1 MAEAPHPNQL
11 TPQQETAID
20 LILAGKNDREV
31 AQTIGKSRSTVNI
44 WRNHDPRF
52 IATLNDRRQQV
63 WGGQL
68 NRLNNLVTEAVDV
81 LQDGLHD
88 SDIKVRIVSAVHIL
102 KATGV
107 YGAALPGSQV
117 TDPAEV
123 AADHEVKNDQ
133 RKMRLDQYKDE
144 VTRSV
149 QLETKYQSSAKQQSH
164 AYAEERD
171 HKVSSEI
178 SDTERYLK
186 VEKDTE
192 NRTSL
197 ESTISTY
204 SKIPQ
209 EALNKIDDDGLHN
222 LISDFIGFRDDYLEA
237 VEADLTNAYINS
249 DPPPWED
256 YTEETDR
263 QIEAELQ
270 RTKEK
275 TDTMLQIFLNE
286 WEKRGG
292 DAAQLL
298 KDVEER
304 QIERKS
310 EIRDRKQQLQEPNLP
325 SDQKVPNL
333 LEPLNNGR
341 TLPAELENILSSINH
356 KPPLAGNHNGAPGK
370 I

>member
-20 LILAGKNDREV
+20 LILTGKNDREV
-31 AQTIGKSRSTVNI
+31 AQTIGKSRSTVNT

-68 NRLNNLVTEAVDV
+68 NRLNNLVIEAVDV

-107 YGAALPGSQV
+107 YGATVPDSQV

-133 RKMRLDQYKDE
+133 RKMRLNLYKDKSP
-144 VTRSV
+144 SV
-149 QLETKYQSSAKQQSH
+149 QLETKYPSSAKQQSH
-164 AYAEERD
+164 AYAEERER
-171 HKVSSEI
+171 KVSSEI
-178 SDTERYLK
+178 SDAERYLK

-192 NRTSL
+192 NRASL
-197 ESTISTY
+197 ESTISAY
-204 SKIPQ
+204 SKIPK
-209 EALNKIDDDGLHN
+209 EALNKIDDDGLHH
-222 LISDFIGFRDDYLEA
+222 LISDFISFRDHYLQA

-256 YTEETDR
+256 YTQETDC

-275 TDTMLQIFLNE
+275 TDTLLQIFLNE

-292 DAAQLL
+292 NAAQLL
-298 KDVEER
+298 KEVEEQ
-304 QIERKS
+304 QIARERK
-310 EIRDRKQQLQEPNLP
+310 IRDRKQQLQEQDLP

-333 LEPLNNGR
+333 LEPLNNGG
-341 TLPAELENILSSINH
+341 TLPAELENILSSINR
-356 KPPLAGNHNGAPGK
+356 KPSLEGNHNGTPGK

>member
-1 MAEAPHPNQL
+1 MTEAPHPNQL

-102 KATGV
+102 KATGT
-107 YGAALPGSQV
+107 YGATMPGSQV

-133 RKMRLDQYKDE
+133 RKMRLDQYKDKSA
-144 VTRSV
+144 RSA

-164 AYAEERD
+164 AYAEERERG
-171 HKVSSEI
+171 VSSEI

-186 VEKDTE
+186 VEKDTK
-192 NRTSL
+192 NRASL

-209 EALNKIDDDGLHN
+209 EALNKIDEDGLHN
-222 LISDFIGFRDDYLEA
+222 LISDFIGFRDDYLGA

-263 QIEAELQ
+263 QIESELQ

-275 TDTMLQIFLNE
+275 TDTVLQIFLNE

-292 DAAQLL
+292 NAAQLL
-298 KDVEER
+298 KEVEEQ
-304 QIERKS
+304 QIARKS
-310 EIRDRKQQLQEPNLP
+310 EIRDRKQQLQEPDLP

-333 LEPLNNGR
+333 LEPLNNGG
-341 TLPAELENILSSINH
+341 TLPAELESILSSISH
-356 KPPLAGNHNGAPGK
+356 KPPLEGNHNGAPGK

>member
-1 MAEAPHPNQL
+1 MTEAPQPNQL

-68 NRLNNLVTEAVDV
+68 NRLNNLVIEAVDV

-88 SDIKVRIVSAVHIL
+88 SDIKVRIASAVHIL

-107 YGAALPGSQV
+107 YGATVPGSQA

-133 RKMRLDQYKDE
+133 REMKLDRYKDK

-149 QLETKYQSSAKQQSH
+149 QLETECQSSTKQQSH
-164 AYAEERD
+164 AYAEERE
-171 HKVSSEI
+171 HRVSSEKL
-178 SDTERYLK
+178 DAERYFK

-192 NRTSL
+192 NRAAL
-197 ESTISTY
+197 ENTISAY

-209 EALNKIDDDGLHN
+209 EVFNKIDDDGLHH
-222 LISDFIGFRDDYLEA
+222 LISDFIGFRDDYLG
-237 VEADLTNAYINS
+237 VLEADLTNAYVNS
-249 DPPPWED
+249 DPPLWED

-263 QIEAELQ
+263 QIKAELH

-275 TDTMLQIFLNE
+275 TDTVLQIFLNE

-292 DAAQLL
+292 NAVQLL
-298 KDVEER
+298 KEVEER
-304 QIERKS
+304 QIARER
-310 EIRDRKQQLQEPNLP
+310 EIHDRKQQLQEQDLPN
-325 SDQKVPNL
+325 DQKVPNL
-333 LEPLNNGR
+333 LEPLNNGG
-341 TLPAELENILSSINH
+341 TLPAELENILALINH
-356 KPPLAGNHNGAPGK
+356 KPSLEGNHNGTPGK

>member
-31 AQTIGKSRSTVNI
+31 AQIIGKSRSTVNT

-68 NRLNNLVTEAVDV
+68 NRLNNLVIEAVDV

-88 SDIKVRIVSAVHIL
+88 SDIKVRIASAVHIL

-107 YGAALPGSQV
+107 YGATVPSSQV

-123 AADHEVKNDQ
+123 AADQEVKNDQ
-133 RKMRLDQYKDE
+133 RKMRLDLYKDKP
-144 VTRSV
+144 TRSA
-149 QLETKYQSSAKQQSH
+149 QLETKYQSNAKQQSH
-164 AYAEERD
+164 AYAEERERR
-171 HKVSSEI
+171 VSSEI
-178 SDTERYLK
+178 SDAERYLK

-192 NRTSL
+192 NRASL

-209 EALNKIDDDGLHN
+209 EVLNKVDDDGLHL
-222 LISDFIGFRDDYLEA
+222 LISDFIGFRDHYLQA

-256 YTEETDR
+256 YTEETDH

-275 TDTMLQIFLNE
+275 TDTVLQIFLNE

-292 DAAQLL
+292 NVAQLL
-298 KDVEER
+298 KEVEEQ
-304 QIERKS
+304 QIARER
-310 EIRDRKQQLQEPNLP
+310 EIHDRKQQLQEQDLPN
-325 SDQKVPNL
+325 DQKVPNSL
-333 LEPLNNGR
+333 KPLNNGS
-341 TLPAELENILSSINH
+341 TLPAELEDVLALLNH
-356 KPPLAGNHNGAPGK
+356 KPPLEGSHNGAPGK

>member
-1 MAEAPHPNQL
+1 MAEAPQRNQL

-20 LILAGKNDREV
+20 LILTGKNDREV
-31 AQTIGKSRSTVNI
+31 AQTIGKSRSTVNT
-44 WRNHDPRF
+44 WRNHDPLF

-107 YGAALPGSQV
+107 YGATVPGSQV

-123 AADHEVKNDQ
+123 AADHEIKNDQ
-133 RKMRLDQYKDE
+133 RKVRLDLYKDKL
-144 VTRSV
+144 SHSA
-149 QLETKYQSSAKQQSH
+149 QLETKYPSSAKQRSH
-164 AYAEERD
+164 AYAEERER
-171 HKVSSEI
+171 KVSSEI
-178 SDTERYLK
+178 SDAERHLK
-186 VEKDTE
+186 VEKDTK
-192 NRTSL
+192 NRASL
-197 ESTISTY
+197 ESTISAY

-209 EALNKIDDDGLHN
+209 EVLNKIDDDGLHL
-222 LISDFIGFRDDYLEA
+222 LIADFIGFRDDYLQA
-237 VEADLTNAYINS
+237 VDADLTNAYINS

-256 YTEETDR
+256 YTEETDH

-275 TDTMLQIFLNE
+275 TDTVLQIFLNE

-292 DAAQLL
+292 NAAQLL
-298 KDVEER
+298 KEVEEQ
-304 QIERKS
+304 QIAWKT
-310 EIRDRKQQLQEPNLP
+310 EIHDRKQQLQEQDLP
-325 SDQKVPNL
+325 SAQKVPSL
-333 LEPLNNGR
+333 PEPLNNGG
-341 TLPAELENILSSINH
+341 TLPADLENILSSINH
-356 KPPLAGNHNGAPGK
+356 KPSLEGNHNGTPGK